1 MSFAFATCDRRNAL
15 RFLQKLHPSM
25 VIADD
30 VTRANARGEAL
41 QKSGPTAESARYD
54 RRIGRVVVRLST
66 GLDVAF
72 SPHDAQ
78 GLEAAK
84 PADLARIEISPSG
97 LGLHFPK
104 LDADL
109 YLPALLEGFLGSKRW
124 TLRSM
129 LILDVELPADAQ
141 LDTLMQTWE
150 AQLVDEEVPAV
161 VDMLQTLLADNARF
175 LDSAAVGRAIT
186 GNPDH
191 AHPKMAATRAR
202 QAGRIFGVWDG
213 NAYRYPAFQFDDAG
227 QPRDDVQ
234 DLIAL
239 LPRDGDGSGRAAAL
253 WLFAPDAAFGGDSPA
268 SAFLTDPHRVI
279 AVARRRRGDDP
290 NSD

>member
-161 VDMLQTLLADNARF
+161 DMLQTLLADNARF